1 MGLLD
6 TLAQGRDN
14 ALKNMYGSDRQD
26 LAAIKYNAG
35 VREDQQQEIYS
46 TRNEQKTA
54 TYKEM
59 QAHLQEGTVPDY
71 FKDKPEEFREYA
83 AGIERKL
90 SVEGNFENSIAPSD
104 IYKIRGGEF
113 LTRYQNETDF
123 MPTYLGEGKYLDG
136 STSYGV
142 IQQPDGSETLGILP
156 QVATVDGKTGTI
168 YSADA
173 TYNGEKVADIFA
185 RGGAAEVDEKTIK
198 GLPLDFI
205 DRLDREYGLEVA
217 RRGNVE
223 TGTRNLGPGPGATA
237 GETQGSGMDTN
248 ISEGTTELLTEE
260 ERAIVF
266 SRDASREEKGE
277 VLRNAYERSQTRVSE
292 IQGELAELDEQD
304 ATRAQLL
311 KDNAG
316 KNLQGTEGDGT
327 FDLPG
332 INMRT
337 TPNTIQVTQGGG
349 VSGQGPVIVPPNSQ
363 TQRFSAEEANEALST
378 LKNNISKSSARF
390 GTMPGV
396 DSDLVHQYMPGY
408 LKRPGENTIPFG
420 YSEEVW
426 NQMGERGRA
435 TARIL
440 ENDIDKANRARM
452 TNDAETFLDNKF
464 KQHRTETGSATNIQ
478 DLAND
483 KIVRSFYESDAQG
496 MSEIVK
502 TNFGGNPGTNTGKL
516 MERFRAKPELYAEF
530 RDDPYAFAMK
540 YSDDKNGLY
549 GLPVSSQENNAVLGA
564 AKGADLDKA
573 EKALVSGDRKALEAE
588 LAKVKTLSATQQ
600 QEIAA
605 FNTTRGGDMFRYSK
619 PVKTATVISYL
630 SSLQKDHPFYEAIIG
645 SPQTMATYLE
655 TGNWTLAGQ
664 ELQQKVRANNLK
676 STQLQ
681 QDWTKWVTNEQQE
694 FATSDYSAG
703 AQTFHTAF
711 MAELKDVD
719 GQWSQNIQDYTFA
732 GQLLQ
737 DEVGRVATAM
747 KKDPTMVLN
756 PTLRNDY
763 EGVMRK
769 QAMLLK
775 QQVMLE
781 AEPSWWQELFTLGFA
796 KSADPSILELSSDTI
811 AYNDAGEIITDP
823 TQVDSVSYFIETSTG
838 NRISAK
844 SLDGDLGKQAV
855 AALLWASRKPPEG
868 QE

>member
-6 TLAQGRDN
+6 TLAQGTDN
-14 ALKNMYGSDRQD
+14 ALKNMYGSRTQD
-26 LAAIKYNAG
+26 LNAIKYNAG

-59 QAHLQEGTVPDY
+59 QAHLNEGTVPDY
-71 FKDKPEEFREYA
+71 FKDKPEEFAEYA
-83 AGIERKL
+83 AGIERK
-90 SVEGNFENSIAPSD
+90 VGIEGNFENSIAPSD
-104 IYKIRGGEF
+104 IFKIRGGEH

-136 STSYGV
+136 STSYGT
-142 IQQPDGSETLGILP
+142 IEQPDGSETLGIIP
-156 QVATVDGKTGTI
+156 QVATVDGKTGKI

-173 TYNGEKVADIFA
+173 TYNGENIADIFA
-185 RGGAAEVDEKTIK
+185 RGGAEEVDEKTIR

-205 DRLDREYGLEVA
+205 DQLDREYGIEVS

-248 ISEGTTELLTEE
+248 ISEGTRELLTED

-266 SRDASREEKGE
+266 SRDATREEKGE

-292 IQGELAELDEQD
+292 IQGELGELDEQD
-304 ATRAQLL
+304 ATRAQFL

-316 KNLQGTEGDGT
+316 TTLPGTEGDGT

-337 TPNTIQVTQGGG
+337 TPSSVSVTQGGG
-349 VSGQGPVIVPPNSQ
+349 VSGQGPIIVPPNSQ
-363 TQRFSAEEANEALST
+363 TQRFSAEEANEAIST
-378 LKNNISKSSARF
+378 LTNNVYMTNERSGTRTIDAR
-390 GTMPGV
+390 
-396 DSDLVHQYMPGY
+396 LVQHYMPEY

-426 NQMGERGRA
+426 NQMGVKGRA
-435 TARIL
+435 NATNL
-440 ENDIDKANRARM
+440 EIEIDKINRAKA

-464 KQHRTETGSATNIQ
+464 EQHRTETGSDTNIR
-478 DLAND
+478 DVAND
-483 KIVRSFYESDAQG
+483 TIVRNFYKSDAQG
-496 MSEIVK
+496 MSEIVE
-502 TNFGGNPGTNTGKL
+502 TNFMGNPSDNTGKL

-573 EKALVSGDRKALEAE
+573 EKALVNGDRKALEAE
-588 LAKVKTLSATQQ
+588 LAKVKTLSETQQ
-600 QEIAA
+600 KEIAA

-664 ELQQKVRANNLK
+664 ELQQKVRSNNLK

-681 QDWTKWVTNEQQE
+681 QDWTKWVVDENQK

-711 MAELKDVD
+711 MGQLQDVN
-719 GQWSQNIQDYTFA
+719 GQWSQDIEDYTFA
-732 GQLLQ
+732 GQLIQ

-775 QQVMLE
+775 QQVALE

-796 KSADPSILELSSDTI
+796 SGADPSILELNSDII
-811 AYNDAGEIITDP
+811 AYNEAGDIITDP
-823 TQVDSVSYFIETSTG
+823 TQVDSVSYFVETNSG
-838 NRISAK
+838 NEISAA

-855 AALLWASRKPPEG
+855 AALLWASRKPAGSE
-868 QE
+868 

>member
-530 RDDPYAFAMK
+530 RDPYAFAMK

-676 STQLQ
+676 STQL
-681 QDWTKWVTNEQQE
+681 
-694 FATSDYSAG
+694 
-703 AQTFHTAF
+703 
-711 MAELKDVD
+711 
-719 GQWSQNIQDYTFA
+719 
-732 GQLLQ
+732 LQ